1 MEQSPTWLTLTTHA
15 NIGTVL
21 HRKLRCVRLLHR
33 VLDCINC
40 WFGPQVVHAGLKR
53 MLVRCGTELQQQE
66 CFGSLLTLSPFLQE

>member
-53 MLVRCGTELQQQE
+53 CWSDAERSYSNKSVLVRCL
-66 CFGSLLTLSPFLQE
+66 P